1 MQDQPTT
8 RQDESLPPIPTPPGT
23 LFREFRIQAV
33 PYIAFVL
40 VIGATVWLWR
50 GYVGPATL
58 VGEVESV
65 RGVVSSMGPG
75 RLAQVQVDALQRVTA
90 GQVLARV
97 ITVEPRVLEAQI
109 SLSKAR
115 IQLIRAGTDSDLRKQ
130 NSRVNL
136 ESLRLD
142 WMSKRVD
149 WLSAKARSAY
159 RQLELARLETL
170 RSGVTNAGSSS
181 PLPVLSQNELD
192 ISRRDAA
199 IEDAS
204 VRELELL
211 VSQIGTS
218 IQQLSASRSEGTE
231 STSTAAAIEV
241 ESKNLDLIEAQMM
254 PIDLL
259 APFDG
264 VVSVVHKWSGESV
277 QAGEPVLTVSQEKP
291 ARVVAFIRQ
300 PIQIQARAG
309 MKVEVRARGGQR
321 EVGVG
326 EVLRVGSQLE
336 PISVSMLPRPAGNS
350 MGSGSG
356 SGSGP
361 VETGLPVLVSLPS
374 NLALYPGEVVDLRVL
389 TP

>member
-1 MQDQPTT
+1 MT
-8 RQDESLPPIPTPPGT
+8 PIPTPAGT

-33 PYIAFVL
+33 PYIAFAMV
-40 VIGATVWLWR
+40 VGITAWLWQS
-50 GYVGPATL
+50 YVGPATW

-75 RLAQVQVDALQRVTA
+75 RLAHVQVDALQRVTA

-97 ITVEPRVLEAQI
+97 ITVEPRILEAQI

-115 IQLIRAGTDSDLRKQ
+115 IDLIRVGSDSELRKQ

-136 ESLRLD
+136 EGLRLD

-159 RQLELARLETL
+159 RQLELARLEKL
-170 RSGVTNAGSSS
+170 RSGVTNGGSAS
-181 PLPVLSQNELD
+181 PLPVLSQNDLD

-199 IEDAS
+199 VEEAA
-204 VRELELL
+204 VVELEQL
-211 VSQIGTS
+211 VAKIGAS
-218 IQQLSASRSEGTE
+218 IQQLSASRLEGQDSP
-231 STSTAAAIEV
+231 STSAAIEV
-241 ESKNLDLIEAQMM
+241 ESKNLDLLESQMM
-254 PIDLL
+254 PIDLV

-264 VVSVVHKWSGESV
+264 VVSVVHRWSGETI
-277 QAGEPVLTVSQEKP
+277 QAGEPILTVSQEKP
-291 ARVVAFIRQ
+291 SRVVSFIRQ
-300 PIQIQARAG
+300 PIQVQTQPG
-309 MKVEVRARGGQR
+309 MKVEVRARGGKR

-336 PISVSMLPRPAGNS
+336 PISPSLLPRTSGMPAGGNS
-350 MGSGSG
+350 GGSTI
-356 SGSGP
+356 
-361 VETGLPVLVSLPS
+361 ENGLPVLVSLPA
-374 NLALYPGEVVDLRVL
+374 NLTLYPGEVVDLRVV